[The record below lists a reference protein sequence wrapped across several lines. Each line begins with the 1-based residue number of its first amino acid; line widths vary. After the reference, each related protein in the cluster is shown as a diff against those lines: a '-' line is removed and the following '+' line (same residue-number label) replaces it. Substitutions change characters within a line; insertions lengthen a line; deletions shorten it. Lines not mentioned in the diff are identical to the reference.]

1 MKLIVGLGNPGN
13 EYKNTRHNMGF
24 SVLEYMEEHKLKE
37 PISKVGY
44 KGLYLKTNY
53 LGEQVMFLK
62 PQTYMNLSGESVLE
76 VVNFFKIDIDDIL
89 VVYDDLDLEPG
100 RIRVRRNGSSGGQKG
115 IKSIIDLLKTQE
127 IKRIRV
133 GIGKRKEIDIV
144 DYVLGRPSTEDQ
156 EKINEAI
163 KKASDAIDDFI
174 VNGFEHCNNH
184 FN

>member
-37 PISKVGY
+37 PIAKEGY

-76 VVNFFKIDIDDIL
+76 VVNFFKIDINDIL

-115 IKSIIDLLKTQE
+115 INSIIELLKTQD

-133 GIGKRKEIDIV
+133 GIGKSKVIPIV
-144 DYVLGRPSTEDQ
+144 DYVLGKPSPEDQ
-156 EKINEAI
+156 EKINQAI